1 MIDMQRQ
8 VQDIMKIAEKANTTI
23 TEMEKTIL
31 KASINNRIMNTMN
44 ILGILEDLQNLIQYN
59 MENQMYQIQRILAD
73 ELDVYKEKGNKY
85 MEDNIK
91 EI

>member
-44 ILGILEDLQNLIQYN
+44 ILGISEDLQNLIQYN

-73 ELDVYKEKGNKY
+73 ELDIYK
-85 MEDNIK
+85 
-91 EI
+91 

>member
-44 ILGILEDLQNLIQYN
+44 ILGISEDLQNLIQYN

-73 ELDVYKEKGNKY
+73 KLDIYK
-85 MEDNIK
+85 
-91 EI
+91 